1 MIEDETKNPAL
12 AGFFVSG
19 IHGAPCWIITHY
31 RELKM
36 LSLEFLRAEQES

>member
-1 MIEDETKNPAL
+1 MIEEETNPAL
-12 AGFFVSG
+12 AGFVSSG
-19 IHGAPCWIITHY
+19 IHGAACWIITHC